1 LWEENLDP
9 NKPPEEKVIK
19 TLIYG
24 VKSSG
29 NQSERALRETANI
42 FKEEHP
48 KVHQIINN
56 DVYVDDIELVVNH
69 GGFTLKGFTFS
80 YQKPHESLSRDG
92 ESVSVSGMKWFQKSD
107 YISIDNPEINFA
119 KKYRGKKPKQ
129 IQEVPKNLT
138 RRQCMSKVAEV
149 FDIAG
154 LITPITATIILLKYP
169 LHGFL

>member
-92 ESVSVSGMKWFQKSD
+92 ESVSVSGMNGFRSPTTSASIIQRSTLPRSIEERSQNKFKRFQK
-107 YISIDNPEINFA
+107 
-119 KKYRGKKPKQ
+119 
-129 IQEVPKNLT
+129 T
-138 RRQCMSKVAEV
+138 
-149 FDIAG
+149 
-154 LITPITATIILLKYP
+154 
-169 LHGFL
+169 